1 MKIARLIPVY
11 VDHLRSCGRSA
22 HTIKGIRSSLKHLI
36 GFLESE
42 NITDLEDLTSQVVE
56 EYQSELCFCL
66 TAKGT
71 PLSRSTQIQ
80 RLCNIKGFTAFLKAK
95 DYLFGDPG
103 EAIEPPKQPRR
114 LPKAILSAKE
124 VSKLLAAPDMRTNS
138 GYRNRIILE
147 ILYDTAVRRAEVSDI
162 KLADLDLNGGYIRIT
177 GKGDKQRVVPVS
189 EKVCELIRN
198 YLLFV
203 RPALVKGDDP
213 GHLILNRWGKRL
225 DPNGVWAA
233 VRRCVKLAGIKKRIS
248 THSLR
253 HSCATHMLKN
263 GAPVRHI
270 QEMLGH
276 ASINTTQIYT
286 RVTIND
292 LKQVHALY
300 HPSEKPTA

>member
-11 VDHLRSCGRSA
+11 IDHLRSCGRAA
-22 HTIKGIRSSLKHLI
+22 HTIRGIRSSLKNFVQ
-36 GFLESE
+36 FLEAE
-42 NITDLEDLTSQVVE
+42 NLTELEDLTGQALE
-56 EYQSELCFCL
+56 EYRSELSFCL

-71 PLSRSTQIQ
+71 PLARSTQIQ

-95 DYLFGDPG
+95 DYLFQDPA
-103 EAIEPPKQPRR
+103 EALEVPRQAQR
-114 LPKAILSAKE
+114 LPKAILSARE
-124 VSKLLAAPDMRTNS
+124 IAKLMAAPDMRTAK

-147 ILYDTAVRRAEVSDI
+147 ILYDTGIRRAELSDI
-162 KLADLDLNGGYIRIT
+162 KLADLDLAGGYIRII

-213 GHLILNRWGKRL
+213 GHLVVNRWGQRL

-233 VRRCVKLAGIKKRIS
+233 VRRCVQMAGIKKRVS

-292 LKQVHALY
+292 LKQVHAKY
-300 HPSEKPTA
+300 HP

>member
-1 MKIARLIPVY
+1 MQIKTLIPVY
-11 VDHLRSCGRSA
+11 IDHLRSCGRAA
-22 HTIKGIRSSLKHLI
+22 HTLKGIRSSLKNFVR
-36 GFLESE
+36 FLESE
-42 NITDLEDLTSQVVE
+42 NLTELEELTGQALE
-56 EYQSELCFCL
+56 EYRSELSFCL

-71 PLSRSTQIQ
+71 PLARSTQIQ

-95 DYLFGDPG
+95 DYLFQDPA
-103 EAIEPPKQPRR
+103 EALAVPNQPQR
-114 LPKAILSAKE
+114 LPRAILSAKE
-124 VSKLLAAPDMRTNS
+124 VAKLMAAPDMRTAK

-147 ILYDTAVRRAEVSDI
+147 VLYDTGVRRAEISDI
-162 KLADLDLNGGYIRIT
+162 KLADIDLNGGYIRIT

-189 EKVCELIRN
+189 ARVCELIQN

-203 RPALVKGDDP
+203 RPALIDGDDP
-213 GHLILNRWGKRL
+213 GYLVLNRWGKRL

-233 VRRCVKLAGIKKRIS
+233 VRRCIQLAGIKKRVS

-292 LKQVHALY
+292 LKQVHAKY
-300 HPSEKPTA
+300 HPGQKEDQ

>member
-1 MKIARLIPVY
+1 MQIKTLIPVY
-11 VDHLRSCGRSA
+11 IDHLRSCGRAA
-22 HTIKGIRSSLKHLI
+22 HTLKGIRSSLKNFVR
-36 GFLESE
+36 FLEAE
-42 NITDLEDLTSQVVE
+42 NLTDLEDLTGQALE
-56 EYQSELCFCL
+56 EYRSELCFCL

-71 PLSRSTQIQ
+71 PLARSTQIQ
-80 RLCNIKGFTAFLKAK
+80 RLCNVKGFTAFLKAK
-95 DYLFGDPG
+95 DYLFQDPA
-103 EAIEPPKQPRR
+103 ESLTVPNQPQR

-124 VSKLLAAPDMRTNS
+124 VAKLMAAPDMRTAR

-147 ILYDTAVRRAEVSDI
+147 VLYDTGVRRAEISGI
-162 KLADLDLNGGYIRIT
+162 KLADIDLAGGFIRIT

-189 EKVCELIRN
+189 VRVCELIQN

-203 RPALVKGDDP
+203 RPALIDGDDH
-213 GHLILNRWGKRL
+213 GYLVLNRWGQRL

-233 VRRCVKLAGIKKRIS
+233 VRRCIQLAGIKKRVS

-292 LKQVHALY
+292 LKQVHARY
-300 HPSEKPTA
+300 HPGQKEDQ

>member
-11 VDHLRSCGRSA
+11 IDHLRSCGRAA
-22 HTIKGIRSSLKHLI
+22 HTIKGIRSSLKNLVQ
-36 GFLESE
+36 FLESE
-42 NITDLEDLTSQVVE
+42 NLTELEDLTSQALE
-56 EYQSELCFCL
+56 EYRSELSFCL

-71 PLSRSTQIQ
+71 PLARSTQIQ
-80 RLCNIKGFTAFLKAK
+80 RLCNVKGFTAFLKAR
-95 DYLFGDPG
+95 DYLFQDPA
-103 EAIEPPKQPRR
+103 EALDVPNQPQR

-124 VSKLLAAPDMRTNS
+124 VAKLMAAPDMRTAR

-147 ILYDTAVRRAEVSDI
+147 VLYDTGVRRAELSDI
-162 KLADLDLNGGYIRIT
+162 KLADLDLDGGFIRIT
-177 GKGDKQRVVPVS
+177 GKGDKQRVVPLS
-189 EKVCELIRN
+189 TRVCELIGN

-203 RPALVKGDDP
+203 RPQMVQGEDP
-213 GHLILNRWGKRL
+213 GYLVVNRWGKRL

-233 VRRCVKLAGIKKRIS
+233 VRRCVQLAGIKKRVS

-292 LKQVHALY
+292 LKQVHAQY
-300 HPSEKPTA
+300 HPSEKPTT

>member
-1 MKIARLIPVY
+1 MQIKTLIPVY
-11 VDHLRSCGRSA
+11 IDHLRSCGRAA
-22 HTIKGIRSSLKHLI
+22 HTIKGIRSSLKNFVR
-36 GFLESE
+36 FLEAE
-42 NITDLEDLTSQVVE
+42 NLTELEDLTGQALE
-56 EYQSELCFCL
+56 EYRSELSFCL

-71 PLSRSTQIQ
+71 PLARSTQIQ

-95 DYLFGDPG
+95 DYLFQDPA
-103 EAIEPPKQPRR
+103 EALAVPNQPQR
-114 LPKAILSAKE
+114 LPRAILSAKE
-124 VSKLLAAPDMRTNS
+124 VAKLMAAPDMRTAK

-147 ILYDTAVRRAEVSDI
+147 VLYDTGVRRAEISDI
-162 KLADLDLNGGYIRIT
+162 KLADLDLAGGYIRIT

-189 EKVCELIRN
+189 ARVCELIQN

-203 RPALVKGDDP
+203 RPALIDGDDP
-213 GHLILNRWGKRL
+213 GYLVLNRWGKRL

-233 VRRCVKLAGIKKRIS
+233 VRRCIQLAGIKKRIS

-292 LKQVHALY
+292 LKQVHARY
-300 HPSEKPTA
+300 HPGQKEDQ

>member
-11 VDHLRSCGRSA
+11 IDHLRSCGRAA
-22 HTIKGIRSSLKHLI
+22 HTIKGIRSSLKNFVR
-36 GFLESE
+36 FLESE
-42 NITDLEDLTSQVVE
+42 NLTELEELTGQALE
-56 EYQSELCFCL
+56 EYRSELSFSL

-71 PLSRSTQIQ
+71 PLARSTQIQ
-80 RLCNIKGFTAFLKAK
+80 RLCNVKGFTAFLKAK
-95 DYLFGDPG
+95 DYLFQDPA
-103 EAIEPPKQPRR
+103 EALAVPNQPQR
-114 LPKAILSAKE
+114 LPRAILSAKE
-124 VSKLLAAPDMRTNS
+124 VAKLMAAPDMRTAK

-147 ILYDTAVRRAEVSDI
+147 VLYDTGVRRAEISDI
-162 KLADLDLNGGYIRIT
+162 KLADLDLAGGYIRIT

-189 EKVCELIRN
+189 ARVCELIQN

-203 RPALVKGDDP
+203 RSALIDGDDP
-213 GHLILNRWGKRL
+213 GYLVLNRWGKRL

-233 VRRCVKLAGIKKRIS
+233 VRRCIQLAGIKKRIS

-292 LKQVHALY
+292 LKQVHAKY
-300 HPSEKPTA
+300 HPGQKEDR

>member
-11 VDHLRSCGRSA
+11 IDHLRSCGRAA
-22 HTIKGIRSSLKHLI
+22 HTIKGIRSSLKNFI
-36 GFLESE
+36 RFLEAE
-42 NITDLEDLTSQVVE
+42 NLTELEDLTGQALE
-56 EYQSELCFCL
+56 EYRSELSFSL

-71 PLSRSTQIQ
+71 PLARSTQIQ
-80 RLCNIKGFTAFLKAK
+80 RLCNVKGFTAFLKAK
-95 DYLFGDPG
+95 DYLFQDPA
-103 EAIEPPKQPRR
+103 ESLTVPSQPQR

-124 VSKLLAAPDMRTNS
+124 IARLMAAPDMRTGR

-147 ILYDTAVRRAEVSDI
+147 ILYDTGIRRAELSDI
-162 KLADLDLNGGYIRIT
+162 KLADLDLAGGYIRIT
-177 GKGDKQRVVPVS
+177 GKGDKQRVVPVGAR
-189 EKVCELIRN
+189 VCELIQN

-203 RPALVKGDDP
+203 RPQMVQGEDP
-213 GHLILNRWGKRL
+213 GCLVLNRWGKRL

-233 VRRCVKLAGIKKRIS
+233 VRRCIQLAGIKKRVS

-292 LKQVHALY
+292 LKQVHARY
-300 HPSEKPTA
+300 HPGQKEDQ